1 MCVMLTLTLT
11 LTLALTLT
19 LTRRR
24 HRRLVNVRHGLR
36 LGRCD
41 ALAMEGTAGPR
52 AGDPQPKQ

>member
-11 LTLALTLT
+11 LALTLTLT

-24 HRRLVNVRHGLR
+24 HRRLVNVLHGLR

-41 ALAMEGTAGPR
+41 ALAVEGTAGPR
-52 AGDPQPKQ
+52 AGDPQPK